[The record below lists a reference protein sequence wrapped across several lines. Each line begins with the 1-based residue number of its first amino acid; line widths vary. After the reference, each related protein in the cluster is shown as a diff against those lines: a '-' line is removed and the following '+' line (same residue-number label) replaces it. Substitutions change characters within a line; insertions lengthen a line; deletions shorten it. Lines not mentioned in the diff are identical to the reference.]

1 MNLIGFLIC
10 ESSTVSWRSFT
21 SIYLSNYL
29 CIHGTLIFLT
39 VNKKAYKQVQTKM
52 SKFWMSWTSYYTK
65 SQFCAKSQNKVF
77 PFYSFIN
84 ISGRSIWL

>member
-1 MNLIGFLIC
+1 MNLIGFLIG

-21 SIYLSNYL
+21 IIYFSNYL

-52 SKFWMSWTSYYTK
+52 SKFWISWTSYRVNFAQNLKTK
-65 SQFCAKSQNKVF
+65 YFHFTV
-77 PFYSFIN
+77 
-84 ISGRSIWL
+84 LL